1 MQVSDK
7 NKNSEIRVKVKDA
20 IELISEIFQAKSCSD
35 YEARTI
41 AERLCGSNL
50 KGHDSHGIVRV
61 PRYVEWM
68 GEEKVFANRKSDV
81 VIDAVALAFVDAK
94 QCFGHVSGDVAVDE

>member
-35 YEARTI
+35 YEARTFI
-41 AERLCGSNL
+41 
-50 KGHDSHGIVRV
+50 
-61 PRYVEWM
+61 
-68 GEEKVFANRKSDV
+68 
-81 VIDAVALAFVDAK
+81 
-94 QCFGHVSGDVAVDE
+94 